1 MKVGRCTKKVKLCYI
16 INSFKNCGPCNI
28 VLSTIRGIDRE
39 KFDVSLINLLD
50 DNDEEYIKILNDLH
64 VKVINLDLC
73 QVYRHIFGKAVSIS
87 YLNLFQFSFDKQKYF
102 C

>member
-16 INSFKNCGPCNI
+16 INAFKNCGPCNI

-50 DNDEEYIKILNDLH
+50 DNDEE
-64 VKVINLDLC
+64 
-73 QVYRHIFGKAVSIS
+73 
-87 YLNLFQFSFDKQKYF
+87 
-102 C
+102 